1 MGERG
6 EKKRRSPG
14 QEKDSKKG
22 KTTSVRFPNG
32 TVTEELQTMMS
43 DMELHLKL
51 APVLSCAK
59 SLHPLP
65 SNSHCEWLYPTAW
78 WSWCFGEW
86 RRRESDQTRHR
97 ACWKEHCSH
106 GTTWLLGRQP
116 SVYTTEGTLCLSF
129 IQQSFSE
136 NGAWDWN
143 DVKYVG
149 WITHRLSPSQVQSLE
164 ERELGSYSSSMG

>member
-14 QEKDSKKG
+14 QEKDSEKG

-43 DMELHLKL
+43 DMELHLKFV
-51 APVLSCAK
+51 PVLSCAK

-97 ACWKEHCSH
+97 ACWKAH
-106 GTTWLLGRQP
+106 TPQP
-116 SVYTTEGTLCLSF
+116 RDDLAVGEAALSVHHRGDTMSF
-129 IQQSFSE
+129 LHSTIIFWE
-136 NGAWDWN
+136 W
-143 DVKYVG
+143 
-149 WITHRLSPSQVQSLE
+149 
-164 ERELGSYSSSMG
+164 SMGLEWCYICRMNNTQALPVTVPKLRGEGIR

>member
-14 QEKDSKKG
+14 QEKARKERQPVWGSPMAQSLKSFKQWCLIWNFIWSLFLFWAVL
-22 KTTSVRFPNG
+22 KVFIPYP
-32 TVTEELQTMMS
+32 QT
-43 DMELHLKL
+43 LT
-51 APVLSCAK
+51 
-59 SLHPLP
+59 
-65 SNSHCEWLYPTAW
+65 EWLYPTAW

-97 ACWKEHCSH
+97 ACWKEHRSH
-106 GTTWLLGRQP
+106 EMTWLLGRQP

-136 NGAWDWN
+136 NGAWGWN

-149 WITHRLSPSQVQSLE
+149 WITHRLSPSQFQSLE